1 MAINLEKGQRISL
14 EKNGSL
20 SQVFMGL
27 GWDMVQQKSGGFL
40 GKLFSKSEKNI
51 DLDASCVLLD
61 AAKNVVDI
69 VYFGQLR
76 SRDGSVQH
84 TGDNLTGEGEG
95 DDEVIN
101 VNLGA
106 VPANVQYLVFTVS
119 SYSGQTFD
127 QIANAFCRLVDARTN
142 QELARY
148 TITGGG
154 SFTGLILAS
163 LYRHNNEW
171 KMRAIG
177 ESGQSTTAHDLAA
190 MIQRC
195 I

>member
-1 MAINLEKGQRISL
+1 MSVNLEKGQRISL

-20 SQVFMGL
+20 NKVFMGL
-27 GWDMVQQKSGGFL
+27 GWDVAQKSSGGFF
-40 GKLFSKSEKNI
+40 GKLLGSRASDI

-61 AAKNVVDI
+61 AQKNVLDI
-69 VYFGQLR
+69 VYFGQLQ
-76 SRDGSVQH
+76 SRDGSVMH

-101 VNLGA
+101 VNLSMI
-106 VPANVQYLVFTVS
+106 PAQVQYLVFTVS
-119 SYSGQTFD
+119 SNRGQTFD
-127 QIANAFCRLVDARTN
+127 QIANAFCRLVDANTN

-148 TITGGG
+148 TISGGG
-154 SFTGLILAS
+154 SFTGLIMACI
-163 LYRHNNEW
+163 YRHNNEW